1 MRWPGPHCAGR
12 PSGGFACWTGVSSD
26 LDQPGLVAYKRKW
39 ASEERRIVTL
49 RSMSRDPNS
58 GRDPGQLLGELT
70 RLLTD
75 DAVPD
80 NITERAG
87 SLLYRY
93 FT

>member
-1 MRWPGPHCAGR
+1 
-12 PSGGFACWTGVSSD
+12 
-26 LDQPGLVAYKRKW
+26 
-39 ASEERRIVTL
+39 VTI
-49 RSMSRDPNS
+49 RSLSRDSDNR
-58 GRDPGQLLGELT
+58 RDPGQLLDELT

-80 NITERAG
+80 HITERAG